1 MDGRCFFT
9 HAPIAEIERHTM
21 SFGEHLEQLRAALVK
36 ACLWLAVGTAIGLY
50 FSEHVVQWMSEPFR
64 QQLRQYHVDRMAVTF
79 QQAIGTRPP
88 DYFLEFLERQQVI
101 PRSGYVLEAPEL
113 NSSMDFREAAASP
126 RHAWLQW
133 LADGH
138 ITNLRRHVWLE
149 PIPDSLNS
157 FGIFEG
163 FFIYLQ
169 ASLIV
174 GVVLALP
181 GMFWHLWNFIA
192 AGLYPHERRKVYTLL
207 PMAIVLF
214 IAGASL
220 AYFVMI
226 DLLIE
231 VMLRYNVGL
240 GIEIQPRIKDCS
252 LPGHVDAADLWALIS
267 ITDGNDDTE
276 HVGTGIH
283 PSLHRA
289 SEAGSAGHHSC
300 IHAAHAGR
308 SLHVHR
314 LDDSPRLALLRRH
327 RAQPLVAPAEG
338 LLT

>member
-1 MDGRCFFT
+1 MVSLRMTDDLF
-9 HAPIAEIERHTM
+9 ERHTM

-240 GIEIQPRIKDCS
+240 GIEIQPRIKDCFS
-252 LPGHVDAADLWALIS
+252 LAMWMPLIFGLS
-267 ITDGNDDTE
+267 FQLPMAMMILSMLELVSTQAYIE
-276 HVGTGIH
+276 HQK
-283 PSLHRA
+283 
-289 SEAGSAGHHSC
+289 
-300 IHAAHAGR
+300 
-308 SLHVHR
+308 
-314 LDDSPRLALLRRH
+314 LALLAITLVSMLLTPADPYTFIGLMIPLGLLYYVGIALSRWSH
-327 RAQPLVAPAEG
+327 RQKG